1 MEQNETIKLMLVDDH
16 PFVLEGIRSWLS
28 HHPGVEIIGDASN
41 GREAIEKALQLNPHV
56 IVMDISMPV
65 MDGLEATR
73 HLRKT
78 APDIKVLL
86 LSMHDKGE
94 FAGQIVESGARGYVS
109 KNASPEEL
117 LSTIQAIYR
126 GDTVFNSGMTD
137 AFLKQFFEG
146 VGKPKSPRPMELS
159 LREREVLTLV
169 AEGFSNKEAAGVLGV
184 SVRTVEKHRERIMDK
199 LDLHS
204 VVELTKYA
212 IAHQMVRV
220 S

>member
-117 LSTIQAIYR
+117 LSTIEAIYR